1 MSDGHNR
8 GRMLNWL
15 TDPSLRKERVAKP
28 LRPAVNLLLKHTAD
42 LLHSNDLVAEEWRN
56 KRVGTAQ
63 MSGCA
68 SFSRRLNGWL
78 CQMSNV
84 SNVDLWTVRACDVT
98 TRVTMHEHLL
108 CVSEIVFTQ
117 SVESHRLYWMAPLI
131 PGRIIIL
138 IYPSTLYPLTTISLA
153 NKVWNE
159 MCCQVFHTW
168 SIHSYEFPFKGPI
181 SYLFSDLYFLTP
193 HLL

>member
-15 TDPSLRKERVAKP
+15 TDPLLRKERVTKP
-28 LRPAVNLLLKHTAD
+28 LRPAINLLLKHTAD
-42 LLHSNDLVAEEWRN
+42 LLHSNDLVGEEWWN
-56 KRVGTAQ
+56 KRGGTAR

-68 SFSRRLNGWL
+68 SFPRRLNGWL
-78 CQMSNV
+78 FQMPTH
-84 SNVDLWTVRACDVT
+84 VDLCAVWACDVT
-98 TRVTMHEHLL
+98 PHATTHKHLF
-108 CVSEIVFTQ
+108 CVSEIVFKQ

-153 NKVWNE
+153 NKV
-159 MCCQVFHTW
+159 
-168 SIHSYEFPFKGPI
+168 
-181 SYLFSDLYFLTP
+181 
-193 HLL
+193 

>member
-8 GRMLNWL
+8 GWMLNWL

-28 LRPAVNLLLKHTAD
+28 LRPAINLLLKHTAD
-42 LLHSNDLVAEEWRN
+42 LLHSNDLVGEERQN

-68 SFSRRLNGWL
+68 SFPRRLNGWL
-78 CQMSNV
+78 CQMPTH
-84 SNVDLWTVRACDVT
+84 VDLCTVRACDVT
-98 TRVTMHEHLL
+98 TRATTHKHLF

-117 SVESHRLYWMAPLI
+117 SVESHRLYWTAPLI

-138 IYPSTLYPLTTISLA
+138 TYPSTLYPLTTISLA
-153 NKVWNE
+153 NKV
-159 MCCQVFHTW
+159 
-168 SIHSYEFPFKGPI
+168 
-181 SYLFSDLYFLTP
+181 
-193 HLL
+193 